1 MPTNKLLYKTT
12 PMGGRP
18 TKYPGIEVLKELYI
32 NQNLTANEI
41 GKKYGVNKETVRNWI
56 KKARKEVN
64 NQ

>member
-1 MPTNKLLYKTT
+1 MKQEELLYKTS

-41 GKKYGVNKETVRNWI
+41 GEQYGVSKNTVRNWLI
-56 KKARKEVN
+56 KARKEVN
-64 NQ
+64 S

>member
-1 MPTNKLLYKTT
+1 MKQEELLYKTS

-41 GKKYGVNKETVRNWI
+41 GEQYGVSKNTVRNWLI
-56 KKARKEVN
+56 KARKEVDS
-64 NQ
+64 

>member
-1 MPTNKLLYKTT
+1 MPTNKLLYKTS

-41 GKKYGVNKETVRNWI
+41 GEQYGVSKNTVRNWLI
-56 KKARKEVN
+56 KARKEVN

>member
-41 GKKYGVNKETVRNWI
+41 GKKYGVSKNTVRNWLI
-56 KKARKEVN
+56 KARKEVN

>member
-1 MPTNKLLYKTT
+1 MPTNKLLYKTS

-41 GKKYGVNKETVRNWI
+41 GEQYGVSKNTVRNWLI
-56 KKARKEVN
+56 KARKEVN
-64 NQ
+64 S